1 MKYNKPSLTY
11 EQQADLIISR
21 GLIADKSDLM
31 CKLKEVN
38 YSRLSAYL
46 DPYFDLATCKYRAGT
61 DFETVWGNYT
71 FDRRLRFVVLDAIE
85 RVEISLRA
93 KLVYEFTHKFGA
105 FGYLD
110 KANLPNIAN
119 DRFKKWLSDINGEAD
134 KSKETFILNFRRNY
148 PSSAD
153 FPIWV
158 LVEVM
163 TFGKLLTFFN
173 GADDKIKK
181 SIAASYGTTDEV
193 LKSWL
198 LTLNSIRNVCAHH
211 SKLWD
216 RVLAI
221 KPKIPKR
228 NKHWSVPIQINN
240 SRVFCVLTMLAQ
252 LLKVVAPQSSWKER
266 LFYLFNDYKEIP
278 LYKLG
283 FPKGWEDIEMWKD

>member
-1 MKYNKPSLTY
+1 MKYNKPPLTH
-11 EQQADLIISR
+11 EQQADLLISR
-21 GLIADKSDLM
+21 GLIADKLDLI

-46 DPYFDLATCKYRAGT
+46 DPYFDLTACKYQVGT
-61 DFETVWGNYT
+61 NFETVWGNYT

-93 KLVYEFTHKFGA
+93 KLVYEFTHQFGA

-110 KANLPNIAN
+110 KANLPNITS
-119 DRFKKWLSDINGEAD
+119 DKFQKWLFDINGEAN
-134 KSKETFILNFRRNY
+134 KSTETFILNFRKNY
-148 PSSAD
+148 PSSKG
-153 FPIWV
+153 FPIWI

-173 GADDKIKK
+173 GVNDKIKK
-181 SIAASYGTTDEV
+181 TIAASYGTTDEV

-228 NKHWSVPIQINN
+228 NKHWFAPVQINN

-252 LLKVVAPQSSWKER
+252 LLKIVAPQSNWKER
-266 LFYLFNDYKEIP
+266 LLDLFNDYKDIP

-283 FPKGWEDIEMWKD
+283 FPKGWENIEMWKD